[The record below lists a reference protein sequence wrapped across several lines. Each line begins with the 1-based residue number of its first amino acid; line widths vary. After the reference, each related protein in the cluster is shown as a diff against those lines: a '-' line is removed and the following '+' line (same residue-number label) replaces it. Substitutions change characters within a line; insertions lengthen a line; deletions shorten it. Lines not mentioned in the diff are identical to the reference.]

1 MKWINNEC
9 SVISHS
15 QVLVQRTVQATM
27 AGEICSGQNLAEVAL
42 GACSSLH
49 CRAKLTHC
57 FSYGHRNLFLR
68 KNSSSFR
75 FRRGG
80 FGAFAANFRRGR
92 FGVTVSAWRFR
103 RTGFGNV
110 KLFFLEEHTVLFGA
124 NTLFF
129 LERTHSL
136 LWKEHIVLF
145 GNNRLFS
152 LARTQCSLWEQH
164 IALFGKNTLF
174 SLETIDCL
182 LWKQKNVLCGNDKTT
197 NKILVSVVFWVL
209 FRQPYV
215 QSTHY

>member
-1 MKWINNEC
+1 MYTWPPEFILAKKFFVV
-9 SVISHS
+9 SVS
-15 QVLVQRTVQATM
+15 
-27 AGEICSGQNLAEVAL
+27 SGW
-42 GACSSLH
+42 
-49 CRAKLTHC
+49 
-57 FSYGHRNLFLR
+57 
-68 KNSSSFR
+68 
-75 FRRGG
+75 FRRLRGKLSSWT
-80 FGAFAANFRRGR
+80 FRRDG
-92 FGVTVSAWRFR
+92 FGVTVSAYRFR

-110 KLFFLEEHTVLFGA
+110 KLFFWEEHTVLFGA

-197 NKILVSVVFWVL
+197 NKILVSVVF
-209 FRQPYV
+209 
-215 QSTHY
+215 